1 MGIAFIGLFIILSII
16 IFKYKPVYKVSVA
29 NQELGYIK
37 DDKTLEET
45 IKEYILSEEKLNID
59 NIDINID
66 TKCDRVLVSKTENIN
81 KSNIID
87 TIMKDIKITYK
98 YYEITIQD
106 EKIETVNTM
115 EEAQTLITEIK
126 KGDNKIDS
134 LSILEKFTQNKED
147 VVVSSVEV
155 AKVDIQNRA
164 NALAKK
170 KEAEK
175 LEQERYNALPDIN
188 GIKLAATPLKG
199 VITSRFGEVSRIR
212 SSAHKGLDIAATTG
226 TPIKAVSDGT
236 VSFAGYSGAYGYLV
250 KIKHGEGFESWYAH
264 ASKIYVSK
272 DEYVKAGDIVSA
284 VGSTGNST
292 GPHLHLELR
301 INGAPVNPQGYIYK

>member
-212 SSAHKGLDIAATTG
+212 SSAHKGLDIAATSG
-226 TPIKAVSDGT
+226 TPIKAVADGT
-236 VSFAGYSGAYGYLV
+236 VTFAGYSGAYGYLV
-250 KIKHGEGFESWYAH
+250 KINHGEGFESWYAH
-264 ASKIYVSK
+264 ASKLYVSK
-272 DEYVKAGDIVSA
+272 GEYVSAGDNISA

-301 INGAPVNPQGYIYK
+301 INGMPVNPQGYIYK